1 MDELVAIIVPIGI
14 CVVLP
19 VLIVWIMYRHAT
31 NKDNKN
37 AEIIIKAIEN
47 NSAIDADSLVEAL
60 GKKQK
65 TPLEVLQLRLL
76 RGCIFTFIGIA
87 AGIYSAIDA
96 STTAYFDINDQPSFI
111 VAGLGLAIG
120 IAYLVVYFIARKNIA
135 DNDDKCAK

>member
-1 MDELVAIIVPIGI
+1 MEEILALLIPIAI

-19 VLIVWIMYRHAT
+19 VLIVWIFYRHAT

-47 NSAIDADSLVEAL
+47 NSSIDADSLVEAL

-65 TPLEVLQLRLL
+65 TPREVLQLRLL

-87 AGIYSAIDA
+87 AGIYSVIAA
-96 STTAYFDINDQPSFI
+96 STTAYFDINEQPSFI

-120 IAYLVVYFIARKNIA
+120 IAYLVVYFITRKNIA
-135 DNDDKCAK
+135 DNDGKCAK